1 MRTRPVR
8 RTFLLSVL
16 AAALLFP
23 LSAQAQQI
31 RVSGSD
37 TESRVVSRM
46 PVNQALF
53 GITSEDGQAALL
65 LTERGIVLQLT
76 DQGLARVT
84 SMEESKQEDQ
94 GMLTRLFE
102 GLVRSGVRALL
113 DHGIE
118 YPLADLAA
126 VRYEQGRLHFVRNNG
141 EPIFEDVRVNDVSV
155 MESFRAQDARAF
167 VTRFHAEK
175 ARGTI

>member
-16 AAALLFP
+16 AVAFLFP

-31 RVSGSD
+31 RVNGSD

-46 PVNQALF
+46 PLDQARF

-65 LTERGIVLQLT
+65 LTERGIILQLT
-76 DQGLARVT
+76 DQGLAEVGST
-84 SMEESKQEDQ
+84 EKSKQEDQ
-94 GMLTRLFE
+94 GVLARMFE
-102 GLVRSGVRALL
+102 TLVRGSVRALL

-118 YPLADLAA
+118 HPLADLAD

-141 EPIFEDVRVNDVSV
+141 ERIFGDVRVNKVEV

-167 VTRFHAEK
+167 VARFHAEK
-175 ARGTI
+175 ARGAI